1 MKGNPLLKFLVV
13 PAVLLAVF
21 LGIKAFSGKPADA
34 AGGGTTP
41 TLTAEQA
48 KALGIEGD
56 TPSDTLRTMVAE
68 GRQIKDQMNQV
79 LSENRA
85 QKQENETLKQ
95 KLGSMDQT
103 VEQRIKAVQD
113 QMKTQSQ
120 QQQQSLTDLFQKQ
133 LDNMSHLGKPDNQ
146 GSDMPIG
153 LGLQPGDGVDVKKP
167 VDGSEI
173 IWINPQDGTAVDAMG
188 KPVTLGSNQM
198 TGFNFPS
205 SFGDSVDR
213 GQKSLSIGA
222 EHVSDS
228 MNVNGQQEAR
238 KKVRKVYT
246 LPQNSTLMG
255 SVAMS
260 ALIGRVPVD
269 GTVNDPY
276 PFKVLIGPDNLTA
289 NGIDLPDVAGAVASG
304 TASGD
309 WTLSCVR
316 GQIRSMTFVF
326 TDGTVRTLPAPSKD
340 GQQNNSNQNQNQSSS
355 SGQPQPVQGG
365 MGWISDPYGIPCISG
380 ERRSNA
386 AQYIGSQ
393 ALITAAGAGAA
404 SLIKSDNTSSS
415 YVSTS
420 GGTLGTT
427 GVSGNQAMG
436 QILNSGVSDISSWVN
451 KLYGQAF
458 AAVYVEPGAKVVLHL
473 DQELDIDYEIKGRK
487 VNYGTGA
494 QHAAAN
500 LD

>member
-1 MKGNPLLKFLVV
+1 MAGNPLLKFLVL
-13 PAVLLAVF
+13 PAVVLAILIGVKVF
-21 LGIKAFSGKPADA
+21 SNKPADA
-34 AGGGTTP
+34 VQQAQTP
-41 TLTAEQA
+41 KLTPEEA
-48 KALGIEGD
+48 KALGVEGD

-68 GRQIKDQMNQV
+68 SRELKDQISKVISDNK
-79 LSENRA
+79 A
-85 QKQENETLKQ
+85 QKQENDALKTQ
-95 KLGSMDQT
+95 LGNINQTMD
-103 VEQRIKAVQD
+103 QRIKAAQD
-113 QMKTQSQ
+113 QMKEDTQVQ
-120 QQQQSLTDLFQKQ
+120 QQGMAEQLKQQFTNLSQI
-133 LDNMSHLGKPDNQ
+133 GKNNS

-153 LGLQPGDGVDVKKP
+153 LGVQASDGADLKKSGDGP
-167 VDGSEI
+167 EI
-173 IWINPQDGTAVDAMG
+173 VWVNPQDATAIDATG
-188 KPVTLGSNQM
+188 KPLPAGSGQTP

-205 SFGDSVDR
+205 SFGDSIDR
-213 GQKSLSIGA
+213 GQKALSTGA
-222 EHVSDS
+222 QQVNETVS
-228 MNVNGQQEAR
+228 GPQEAR
-238 KKVRKVYT
+238 KKVRRVYT

-340 GQQNNSNQNQNQSSS
+340 GQQNNSNQNQSQSTN
-355 SGQPQPVQGG
+355 GQPQPVQGG

-386 AQYIGSQ
+386 TQYIGSQ

-404 SLIKSDNTSSS
+404 SLIKTDNTTSSF
-415 YVSTS
+415 VT
-420 GGTLGTT
+420 GANGTLGAT

-436 QILNSGVSDISSWVN
+436 QILNQGVSDISSWVN